1 MDVQVP
7 VKSGKTV
14 HVNKN
19 YAIELKS
26 QNFAIKVKNTKITE
40 SSFQWKK
47 VKTARVYMIDVKKQD
62 TRRKPPDF
70 KAL

>member
-19 YAIELKS
+19 YAIELKT
-26 QNFAIKVKNTKITE
+26 QNFAIKVKKTPKLPRSCLH
-40 SSFQWKK
+40 SSEK
-47 VKTARVYMIDVKKQD
+47 R
-62 TRRKPPDF
+62 
-70 KAL
+70 

>member
-26 QNFAIKVKNTKITE
+26 QKRSCLH
-40 SSFQWKK
+40 SSEK
-47 VKTARVYMIDVKKQD
+47 R
-62 TRRKPPDF
+62 
-70 KAL
+70 

>member
-26 QNFAIKVKNTKITE
+26 QNFAIKVKKHQNYQDPVFIP
-40 SSFQWKK
+40 
-47 VKTARVYMIDVKKQD
+47 VKKGKNCM
-62 TRRKPPDF
+62 RIHY
-70 KAL
+70 

>member
-40 SSFQWKK
+40 ILSSFQ
-47 VKTARVYMIDVKKQD
+47 
-62 TRRKPPDF
+62 
-70 KAL
+70 